1 MDVGRVRHYIR
12 KTAREAWSMDLG
24 ETQVKSVGH
33 GQYECDACG
42 ATFSVGDADDE
53 PHTTIVAASGQ
64 PLTRI
69 VDVHRKEV
77 HRCRDGRANAG
88 RRSERHDANG

>member
-1 MDVGRVRHYIR
+1 MWVGCVITSEGLRGKRGP
-12 KTAREAWSMDLG
+12 EGLG
-24 ETQVKSVGH
+24 ETQVKSVGD

-42 ATFSVGDADDE
+42 ATFSVGDTDDE

-69 VDVHRKEV
+69 VDVRRKEV
-77 HRCRDGRANAG
+77 HRCRDGRAKAG